1 MYFLIIFFKKQESS
15 IVNQTAFLLLGIV
28 DHLNEEEDAIVVA
41 QSAIQALVEMC
52 AGNYENQVIA
62 FKGQVITS
70 VNVIL
75 ATKNK
80 VILFELKLLENF

>member
-1 MYFLIIFFKKQESS
+1 M
-15 IVNQTAFLLLGIV
+15 
-28 DHLNEEEDAIVVA
+28 VA

-75 ATKNK
+75 ATKDK
-80 VILFELKLLENF
+80 VILFELKLLKKF